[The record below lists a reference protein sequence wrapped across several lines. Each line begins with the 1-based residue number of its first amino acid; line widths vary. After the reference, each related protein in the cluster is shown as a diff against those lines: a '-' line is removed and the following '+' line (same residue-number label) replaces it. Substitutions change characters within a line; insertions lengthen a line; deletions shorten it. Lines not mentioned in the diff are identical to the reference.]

1 MGIWTA
7 LVTGVFIVSLV
18 GKLISP
24 LPTLEVLIS
33 IWGFDT
39 ASAHTVFD
47 ALLVTELSI
56 IIGLAFSRTRKIYLV
71 PAILFIVAVSTSV
84 IRQMWVGSD
93 LGCGCGA
100 GFDTGRAALNQSLT
114 LLRNFLLVLLCWLQ
128 LRSTV

>member
-47 ALLVTELSI
+47 ALLVT
-56 IIGLAFSRTRKIYLV
+56 
-71 PAILFIVAVSTSV
+71 
-84 IRQMWVGSD
+84 
-93 LGCGCGA
+93 
-100 GFDTGRAALNQSLT
+100 
-114 LLRNFLLVLLCWLQ
+114 
-128 LRSTV
+128 